1 MGKVFGIDISKYQK
15 DMDLAKAKQEGVNF
29 TIIRGAYSKSKDTAF
44 ESNYIKAK
52 NLGLGVGVYW
62 WTRATSE
69 SAAKSEATYLINNVL
84 KGKQFEYPIYI
95 DVEDKVL
102 ASLGKS
108 KVDAIIRSACE
119 TLENA
124 GYYAGFYMNADWFKN
139 KCNGSTLAKRF
150 TCWIARWC
158 KAEQNCYPMWQFGGE
173 KNYIRTNKVA
183 GMVCDQDYCYT
194 DFPSIIKSA
203 GLNGYSKGTTNIP
216 VPTIHNTQPTT
227 TVITTT
233 NTVSYTVK
241 KGDTLSKIAAKY
253 GTTYQ
258 KIAADNG
265 ISNPNK
271 INVGQVLRIT
281 TNKTVTTQT
290 VTSNKVYYTV
300 KRGDTLSGIARK
312 YGTNVAKL
320 VMLNGIK
327 NANKIYVNQSIRVK

>member
-1 MGKVFGIDISKYQK
+1 MKTFGIDISVWQK
-15 DMDLAKAKQEGVNF
+15 DMNLSQAKAEGVNF
-29 TIIRGAYSKSKDTAF
+29 AIIRGAYGNKKDTAF
-44 ESNYIKAK
+44 ESNYAKAK
-52 NLGLGVGVYW
+52 ANNLGVGVYW
-62 WTRATSE
+62 WTRAVNE
-69 SAAKSEATYLINNVL
+69 AQAKEEAQLLIDNCL

-95 DVEDKVL
+95 DIEDKLL
-102 ASLGKS
+102 AGLGKS

-173 KNYIRTNKVA
+173 TNYIRSNKIA
-183 GMVCDQDYCYT
+183 GQTCDQDYCYT

-203 GLNGYSKGTTNIP
+203 GLNGYSKGTVNVPT
-216 VPTIHNTQPTT
+216 PTIHNTQPAT

-233 NTVSYTVK
+233 NSVSYTVQ

-271 INVGQVLRIT
+271 ISVGQVLRIT

-312 YGTNVAKL
+312 YNTSVVKL